1 MSTEPTSAP
10 GALGAPASGQVPA
23 ADGHGWR
30 AVSIVLV
37 GAFMALLDT
46 TIVTV
51 ALPTIR
57 TGLHASPATL
67 VWVVSAY
74 ALAYGLTL
82 VPAGRV
88 GDRFG
93 HKPLFLIG
101 LTIFTLASAACGL
114 SQNQVEIVAARAI
127 QGIGAGIFYPA
138 IAATIQLSFTGS
150 QRSKAF
156 GALGAT
162 IGVSIALGPV
172 LGGLI
177 IAGAGTHAGWR
188 WVFLVNLFIG
198 AAALPLAA
206 WQLPRARSRIR
217 RQFDPLGLC
226 PLSAGLLLM
235 LIPLVEGEQAGWP
248 AWCYACFGGCAVAFA
263 LLAWWEV
270 RAERRGEDP
279 LKPSLLAQPSFS
291 AGAIFAVVY
300 FAGFTS
306 VFFTISILW
315 QEGLAR
321 SALMTGLVVLPFSF
335 GSLVSAAISDKL
347 SARMGRMVLV
357 TGCAMVGIGLALA
370 AVVVHLTAPVPG
382 GWYLA
387 GPLLFAGLGSGMVI
401 APNQDFV
408 LARVPRQEAGT
419 ASAILGTAQRA
430 GSAIGIAVIG
440 TVLFG
445 TLHVRPE
452 PNGVG
457 LRVQPQLAARPA
469 GQRGDPR
476 PRSHPRAGPA
486 AADPQPQAV
495 ASIHDLNGCRPCRR
509 GCGLAQASG
518 RPDEAVDSQAR
529 ERYRADQANPAHRNA
544 LQQLGA
550 AEHS

>member
-1 MSTEPTSAP
+1 
-10 GALGAPASGQVPA
+10 
-23 ADGHGWR
+23 
-30 AVSIVLV
+30 
-37 GAFMALLDT
+37 MALLDT

-57 TGLHASPATL
+57 TGLHASPAAL

-74 ALAYGLTL
+74 ALAYGLAL
-82 VPAGRV
+82 VPAGRA

-93 HKPLFLIG
+93 HKPLFLTG
-101 LTIFTLASAACGL
+101 LTVFTLASVACGL
-114 SQNQVEIVAARAI
+114 SQNQGEIVAARAI
-127 QGIGAGIFYPA
+127 QGLGAGIFYPA
-138 IAATIQLSFTGS
+138 IAATIQHAFTGPA
-150 QRSKAF
+150 RSKAF

-162 IGVSIALGPV
+162 IGASIALGPV

-177 IAGAGTHAGWR
+177 IQAAGTAGGWR

-198 AAALPLAA
+198 AVALPMAA
-206 WQLPRARSRIR
+206 WQLPRARSRIGR
-217 RQFDPLGLC
+217 RFDPAGLC
-226 PLSAGLLLM
+226 LLSAGLLLL
-235 LIPLVEGEQAGWP
+235 LIPLVEGQQEGWP
-248 AWCYACFGGCAVAFA
+248 AWCYACFGGCVAAFA

-270 RAERRGEDP
+270 RAERRGKDP
-279 LKPSLLAQPSFS
+279 LLKPSLLAQPSFC

-306 VFFTISILW
+306 VFFIISILW

-321 SALMTGLVVLPFSF
+321 GALMTGLVAVPFSF

-357 TGCAMVGIGLALA
+357 TGCAMVAAGLALA
-370 AVVVHLTAPVPG
+370 ALVVHLTAPVPG

-387 GPLLFAGLGSGMVI
+387 GPLLLAGLGSGMVI

-430 GSAIGIAVIG
+430 GSAIGVAVIG
-440 TVLFG
+440 TVLFS

-452 PNGVG
+452 PN
-457 LRVQPQLAARPA
+457 
-469 GQRGDPR
+469 
-476 PRSHPRAGPA
+476 
-486 AADPQPQAV
+486 AV
-495 ASIHDLNGCRPCRR
+495 ASAFSHSSQLALLANVAILVLALLLILALPRQIPSHRR
-509 GCGLAQASG
+509 
-518 RPDEAVDSQAR
+518 
-529 ERYRADQANPAHRNA
+529 
-544 LQQLGA
+544 
-550 AEHS
+550 